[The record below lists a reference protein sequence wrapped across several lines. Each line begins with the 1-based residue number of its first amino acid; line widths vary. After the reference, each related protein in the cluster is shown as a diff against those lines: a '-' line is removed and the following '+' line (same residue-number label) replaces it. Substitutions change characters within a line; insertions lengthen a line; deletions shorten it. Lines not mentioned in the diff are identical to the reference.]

1 MKLSRPLRLTLD
13 VGLRDNLLLNLL
25 RAVLRIEDRL
35 DVVLNR
41 RGIAEQHVATDEDK
55 HQFMSLNT
63 VRDEVVEAPRE
74 LGACHYDSPLM
85 WVCGT
90 IFC

>member
-1 MKLSRPLRLTLD
+1 LSLRLTLD

-35 DVVLNR
+35 D
-41 RGIAEQHVATDEDK
+41 HVATDEDK

-74 LGACHYDSPLM
+74 R
-85 WVCGT
+85 T
-90 IFC
+90 IVDKGS